1 MKIGILTSSRA
12 DFGIYHSLLRELN
25 EDNKL
30 ITEIIVFGSHTQE
43 HHDNTVNEIKSAF
56 RNKILLVE
64 GMPLNDTQFDI
75 SNGYGKLI
83 LSFSNFWNRNKY
95 DIVFALGDRFEMS
108 AAIQASIPFEVNI
121 AHIHGGETTI
131 GSTDNI
137 YRHQI
142 SLASKIHFTSNND
155 AVLRLNNILDNK
167 NHIYNVGSLSL
178 DNLKSLVLPEWG
190 LILEKY
196 KIPNNPY
203 VLITFHPETVGLERN
218 IKYLKILEATL
229 LELSD
234 HIHLI
239 ITLANAD
246 SLGSLYREL
255 VFKIKNIKPKKIS
268 IVYSFGKLNY
278 FSAIKNA
285 KFLLGNSSSG
295 IIEAASF
302 QKYAINVG
310 DRQKGRT
317 RSKNIID
324 VPFKK
329 ENILFESLLLI
340 NGKTYKGKNNYHKSE
355 SPKTI
360 IKLVYN
366 FLSKDNG
373 NK

>member
-12 DFGIYHSLLRELN
+12 DFGIYHSLINELN
-25 EDNKL
+25 NDKNF

-43 HHDNTVNEIKSAF
+43 HHDNTVNEIKSTF

-75 SNGYGKLI
+75 SNGYGKLV

-108 AAIQASIPFEVNI
+108 AAVQASIPFEVKI

-155 AVLRLNNILDNK
+155 ALLRLNNILDNK
-167 NHIYNVGSLSL
+167 KYIYNVGSLSL
-178 DNLKSLVLPEWG
+178 DNLKSLILPEWN
-190 LILEKY
+190 LIIEKF
-196 KIPNNPY
+196 KIPNKPY
-203 VLITFHPETVGLERN
+203 VLITFHPETVGLARN
-218 IKYLKILEATL
+218 IKYLKILEETL

-255 VFKIKNIKPKKIS
+255 VFKIKKIKPKKIS

-340 NGKTYKGKNNYHKSE
+340 TGKTYNGKNNYHKSE

-360 IKLVYN
+360 LKLVYN
-366 FLSKDNG
+366 FLNTNNE